1 MFRVLIV
8 DDEPD
13 VIAGLRLL
21 IPWQSFLVTQIKS
34 ALSYDEAVQTALT
47 FKPHITISDVR
58 IDKEWGFDL
67 AKQFSDLGLHCS
79 FVMISGY
86 DDFGYVRK
94 SMVVGARDYL
104 LKPIAAE
111 ELERVLYQIITEEYD
126 TPLKLQANNEHDD
139 ESIDPVT
146 KKSYSSYTNLTN
158 KVIQVIHR
166 DFGQPLSLRLFSKQF
181 MVSERHLG
189 RVFSQD
195 TGLKFSEY
203 LFVFRLE
210 KAKSILLST
219 DYKIS
224 DIAALV
230 GYPHPNYFHQHF
242 RSYFNLSPT
251 ELRSS
256 YQLKEEAP

>member
-21 IPWQSFLVTQIKS
+21 IPWQSFLITQIKS
-34 ALSYDEAVQTALT
+34 ALSYEEALQTALT
-47 FKPHITISDVR
+47 FKPHITVSDVR

-67 AKQFSDLGLHCS
+67 AKQFSSLGLHCS
-79 FVMISGY
+79 FIMISGY
-86 DDFGYVRK
+86 DDFEYVRK
-94 SMVVGARDYL
+94 SMVVGAKDYL
-104 LKPIAAE
+104 LKPVSAE
-111 ELERVLYQIITEEYD
+111 ELERVLYQIITEEYN
-126 TPLKLQANNEHDD
+126 TPLNLKPNAPQENE
-139 ESIDPVT
+139 SVDPVT
-146 KKSYSSYTNLTN
+146 QTPYSNYTNLTN
-158 KVIQVIHR
+158 KVIQVIQR
-166 DFGQPLSLRLFSKQF
+166 DFSQPLSLKMFGEQF

-210 KAKSILLST
+210 KAKQLLLST
-219 DYKIS
+219 NYKVS
-224 DIAALV
+224 DIASFV
-230 GYPHPNYFHQHF
+230 GYSHPNYFHQHF

-251 ELRSS
+251 ELRLMH
-256 YQLKEEAP
+256 QTKEENP